1 VSHQAALQEMKNAD
15 VLLNCLPIQDN
26 AELLV
31 SGKLMEYLASGNQVL
46 ALGKTKGDAAAVMHE
61 IPHAA
66 IVENDDFDGFYT
78 HLKAQLSS
86 DFTNENTPEAIK
98 KYSREATAAQL
109 AVLLLERLK

>member
-1 VSHQAALQEMKNAD
+1 
-15 VLLNCLPIQDN
+15 
-26 AELLV
+26 
-31 SGKLMEYLASGNQVL
+31 
-46 ALGKTKGDAAAVMHE
+46 MHE

-66 IVENDDFDGFYT
+66 IVENDDFDGFYA

-109 AVLLLERLK
+109 AVLLLERFK